1 MLEHS
6 FNPHKFTSNSHT
18 LRVSVTRVFM
28 LEQRNFPVEAALT
41 ALTVTV
47 VPGCGR
53 GWGGAQPNMRKV

>member
-1 MLEHS
+1 MSTLS
-6 FNPHKFTSNSHT
+6 ILINSLAT
-18 LRVSVTRVFM
+18 LTRRVSVTRVFM
-28 LEQRNFPVEAALT
+28 LEQRNFHVEAALT